1 MNRKTLHVAAAQ
13 IHSGGGVADTLRR
26 LDRQVASAATSGV
39 EVILFAECVLH
50 GYDSDLTQESVRAVA
65 ETVDGPTCSRVVAL
79 AQRYQLAILAGFF
92 EQSGRAFYNSHLVAR
107 PDGTRAVQRKHV
119 LTPSERRAGL
129 TPGPAARTVFT
140 FNGVRTAIIICAD
153 CVIKGLPNQ
162 LRDQKVVYRF
172 CPTGGGGK
180 LQDYLHAADL
190 RTPAGRKRY
199 RENRPKVFKA
209 EAILGKQECPQT
221 GFTAANALGPVG
233 KQTCHQGH
241 CMIVDNDRVMRAQI
255 PGTIVLEHQQ
265 DQMIHAR
272 LDFRDEG

>member
-1 MNRKTLHVAAAQ
+1 MNRKKTLHVAAAQ

-26 LDRQVASAATSGV
+26 FERQVAGAAVAGV

-50 GYDSDLTQESVRAVA
+50 GYDSEMTWDSVRAVA
-65 ETVDGPTCSRVVAL
+65 EPVDGPTCSRVVAL
-79 AQRYQLAILAGFF
+79 AQRYRLVILAGFF
-92 EQSGRAFYNSHLVAR
+92 ERSGDSVYNSHLVAR
-107 PDGTRAVQRKHV
+107 PDGTWAVQRKHV
-119 LTPSERRAGL
+119 LTPAERRAGL
-129 TPGPAARTVFT
+129 TPGPSARTVLT

-180 LQDYLHAADL
+180 IQDYLYAADL
-190 RTPAGRKRY
+190 RTAAGRKRY

-209 EAILGKQECPQT
+209 EAILGKRECPQT

-233 KQTCHQGH
+233 EQTCHQGH

-272 LDFRDEG
+272 LDF